1 MFIENI
7 ERRNEGS
14 IRGVSAQQAG
24 TEQQPL
30 WAYRLISVPGGAPGP
45 PCGKYPKRKRA

>member
-24 TEQQPL
+24 TEQ
-30 WAYRLISVPGGAPGP
+30 
-45 PCGKYPKRKRA
+45 